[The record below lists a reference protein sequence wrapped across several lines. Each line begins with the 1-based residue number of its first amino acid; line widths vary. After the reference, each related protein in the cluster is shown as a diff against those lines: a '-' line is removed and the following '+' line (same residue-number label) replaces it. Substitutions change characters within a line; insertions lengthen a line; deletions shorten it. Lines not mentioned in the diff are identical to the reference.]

1 MSSKDSGVMSVV
13 RRIEHFVGRRIS
25 AGLSVLIPLLISIL
39 VLRFVL
45 VYADGIFRPFFENTI
60 LDFAGVGLIIIL
72 VVLYV
77 IGSFFSGNRSRALQ
91 DAIWTKVPVIRG
103 IYTAVRQATDAFYS
117 SEDHQFSRVVYV
129 EWPRPGVVVMGFVTG
144 RFQNPPSGQR
154 PLVAVYIPTVPNP
167 TSGMLAFFP
176 EDEIVETEISVRDA
190 MKTIFSGGMVLP
202 DMPVNPGLQI
212 QSGTGERVSDSGAD
226 SP

>member
-1 MSSKDSGVMSVV
+1 MFKMGSNGSGVMSVV
-13 RRIEHFVGRRIS
+13 RRVEYFIGRRIYD
-25 AGLSVLIPLLISIL
+25 GLFVLIPLLISIL

-45 VYADGIFRPFFENTI
+45 VSADSIFRPFFKNTI
-60 LDFAGVGLIIIL
+60 LDFAGVGLIVIF

-77 IGSFFSGNRSRALQ
+77 IGSFFSGRRSRALQ

-103 IYTAVRQATDAFYS
+103 IYAVVRQARDAFYS
-117 SEDHQFSRVVYV
+117 SGEHQFRRVVYV
-129 EWPRPGVVVMGFVTG
+129 EWPRPGVVAMGFVTG
-144 RFQNPPSGQR
+144 RFENPPLGQR

-176 EDEIVETEISVRDA
+176 EDEIIETKTPVRDA
-190 MKTIFSGGMVLP
+190 MKTVFSGGIVLP

-212 QSGTGERVSDSGAD
+212 RSGDSGYINL